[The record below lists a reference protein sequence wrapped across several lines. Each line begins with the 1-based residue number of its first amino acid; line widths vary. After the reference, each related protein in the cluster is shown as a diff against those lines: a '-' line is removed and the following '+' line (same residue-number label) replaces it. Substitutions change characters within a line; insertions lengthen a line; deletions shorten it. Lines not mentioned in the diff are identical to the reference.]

1 MNIKYSY
8 KSRGE
13 KKQKL
18 ISLDEFCNQV
28 KNCKYQ
34 KLRDS
39 LKYKLGASINLENTK
54 FEETERLP
62 HVFFSV
68 GKGYTGLV
76 MLSFRAEG
84 GWADNYK
91 FIASALPQTLLCFV
105 GSSDRTVKIIVAF
118 AQPDGNL
125 RSNNLA
131 DA

>member
-68 GKGYTGLV
+68 GKAIV
-76 MLSFRAEG
+76 
-84 GWADNYK
+84 
-91 FIASALPQTLLCFV
+91 FIAVVIFALSINCLILVIFLLISF
-105 GSSDRTVKIIVAF
+105 GFLTILF
-118 AQPDGNL
+118 
-125 RSNNLA
+125 NNRLYKHL
-131 DA
+131 